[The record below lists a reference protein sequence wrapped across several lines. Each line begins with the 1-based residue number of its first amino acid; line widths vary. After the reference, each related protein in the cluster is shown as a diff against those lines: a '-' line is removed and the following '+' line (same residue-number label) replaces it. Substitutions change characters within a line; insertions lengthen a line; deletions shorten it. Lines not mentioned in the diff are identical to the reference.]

1 MQKCIAIQAN
11 SIARINVET
20 DTSLLL
26 ALEAQ
31 KRLYQIYWYETKDL
45 SLVNGKIYAKA
56 KKVVFF
62 ENKKKYFKVLKDV
75 NLDLSKMKYVLIRQN
90 PPFNMD
96 YITSTLYLENIAK
109 KVKILNN
116 PISVRN
122 ISEKFYSVN
131 FLKFM
136 PPTIF
141 TVDIKLIKKFFQKY
155 KKIVIKPI
163 HGYAGKDILFVDRK
177 FNEKKIKKYIKKIK
191 HVMVQKFL
199 PLVKYGDK
207 RVFILNGKVKGA
219 IRRVPSKNSILSNI
233 SQGGSAVKTKLNKK
247 EIYISNII
255 AKDLKKN
262 NIFFA
267 GIDLVSNYL
276 IGDINVTSP
285 TGLPQY
291 KSLTGINLAKNFWD
305 EANKLK

>member
-11 SIARINVET
+11 SVDRINVET

-31 KRLYQIYWYETKDL
+31 KRLYQIYWYGTKDL
-45 SLVNGKIYAKA
+45 SLINGKIYAKA

-109 KVKILNN
+109 KVKVLNN

-305 EANKLK
+305 EAKKLK

>member
-11 SIARINVET
+11 SVDRINVET

-26 ALEAQ
+26 AIEAQ
-31 KRLYQIYWYETKDL
+31 KRLYQIYWYEPKDL

-62 ENKKKYFKVLKDV
+62 ENKKKYFKILKDV

-96 YITSTLYLENIAK
+96 YITTTLYLENIAK
-109 KVKILNN
+109 KVKVLNN

-155 KKIVIKPI
+155 KKIVIKPM
-163 HGYAGKDILFVDRK
+163 HGYAG
-177 FNEKKIKKYIKKIK
+177 
-191 HVMVQKFL
+191 
-199 PLVKYGDK
+199 
-207 RVFILNGKVKGA
+207 
-219 IRRVPSKNSILSNI
+219 
-233 SQGGSAVKTKLNKK
+233 
-247 EIYISNII
+247 
-255 AKDLKKN
+255 
-262 NIFFA
+262 
-267 GIDLVSNYL
+267 
-276 IGDINVTSP
+276 
-285 TGLPQY
+285 
-291 KSLTGINLAKNFWD
+291 
-305 EANKLK
+305 